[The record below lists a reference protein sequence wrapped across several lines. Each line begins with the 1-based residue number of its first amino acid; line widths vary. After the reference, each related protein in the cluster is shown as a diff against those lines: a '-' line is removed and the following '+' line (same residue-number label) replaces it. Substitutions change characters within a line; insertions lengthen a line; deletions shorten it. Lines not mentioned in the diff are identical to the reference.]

1 MRTRQPADKNYAYEY
16 GDYDEAYEQ
25 YGDEFEHAEN
35 CDWIYDNCTCEQS
48 EPESAENMRLK
59 KLLEQY

>member
-1 MRTRQPADKNYAYEY
+1 MTNYNYEY
-16 GDYDEAYEQ
+16 GEYDEAYEQ

-35 CDWIYDNCTCEQS
+35 CEWIYDNCTCEQS
-48 EPESAENMRLK
+48 DSESSENLRLK